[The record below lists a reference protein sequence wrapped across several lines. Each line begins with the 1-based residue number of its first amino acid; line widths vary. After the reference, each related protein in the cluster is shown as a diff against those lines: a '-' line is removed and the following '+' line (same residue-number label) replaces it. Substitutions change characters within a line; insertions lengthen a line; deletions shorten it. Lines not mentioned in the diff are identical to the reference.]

1 MNSFKI
7 LSNIIVSICILLL
20 LNTSVFAQHSK
31 TDSTIEHLMNQMF
44 DAWSKNDPNTIDSIF
59 AEEGLYED
67 VAGNTVVKGRDNIKK
82 LLKETTSAIPDF
94 NIKLLKWFSSG
105 NKLACQWIMKGT
117 QTGNMGDIPAT
128 GKSFTVRGASIALI
142 KEGKII
148 RWTDY
153 YDSFSFLKQLGVIPT
168 IDSKKDN

>member
-7 LSNIIVSICILLL
+7 LSNIIISICTFLL

-31 TDSTIEHLMNQMF
+31 TDSTIKHLTNQMF
-44 DAWSKNDPNTIDSIF
+44 DAWSNNNPNTIDSIF
-59 AEEGLYED
+59 AEDGVYED
-67 VAGNTVVKGRDNIKK
+67 VAGNMVSKGRDNVKK

-94 NIKLLKWFSSG
+94 NIKLLEWFSSG
-105 NKLACQWIMKGT
+105 NKVACQWIMKGT

-128 GKSFTVRGASIALI
+128 GKSFSVRGASIALI
-142 KEGKII
+142 RDGKFE

-153 YDSFSFLKQLGVIPT
+153 YDGYTFLKQLGVIPVE
-168 IDSKKDN
+168 DSGKDN

>member
-7 LSNIIVSICILLL
+7 FSNIINLVFFFLL
-20 LNTSVFAQHSK
+20 LNISLFAQDSK
-31 TDSTIEHLMNQMF
+31 INSAKEHLTQQMF
-44 DAWSKNDPNTIDSIF
+44 AAWSMNTPSTIDSIF
-59 AEEGLYED
+59 AKDGIYED
-67 VAGNTVVKGRDNIKK
+67 IAGNALVKGRENIKK

-105 NKLACQWIMKGT
+105 NMVACQWIMKGT

-128 GKSFTVRGASIALI
+128 GKSFTVRGASIAII

-168 IDSKKDN
+168 KDSEKDD